1 MRLPAFL
8 WLALG
13 AALLGLTWL
22 LPPEIEIEWVTGSEY
37 ETVGFNIYR
46 ADALD
51 GPFTQLNAALI
62 AAEGTVTSGSQ
73 YRFVDRYVNA
83 GQIYYYVLEDIEFT
97 GRRERHEPI
106 IGQAANIRWWSWPL
120 ALVSFLLGIGLLL
133 LDRKR
138 TGAMLAS
145 DSARNG

>member
-1 MRLPAFL
+1 MKLPAFL
-8 WLALG
+8 WFILG

-46 ADALD
+46 ADSLA

-62 AAEGTVTSGSQ
+62 PAEGTVTSGSQ
-73 YRFVDRYVNA
+73 YRFVDRNVIA
-83 GQIYYYVLEDIEFT
+83 GRVYYYVLEDIEFT

-106 IGQAANIRWWSWPL
+106 IGQAADVRWWSWPL
-120 ALVSFLLGIGLLL
+120 ALVSFLLGIGLLF

-138 TGAMLAS
+138 TRTALAS
-145 DSARNG
+145 DSARND